1 MKICKPI
8 IILKRGI
15 FYRWIYKLKPAT
27 TPQMLKITQNT
38 FQNIFHIVL
47 IAGQV
52 SWTNSFKM
60 ETFSKKMVIQI
71 HRRFLSRYS
80 G

>member
-1 MKICKPI
+1 MKIYKTI
-8 IILKRGI
+8 IILKRGV
-15 FYRWIYKLKPAT
+15 FNRWIYKLKPAT

>member
-1 MKICKPI
+1 MKIYKPI

-15 FYRWIYKLKPAT
+15 FNRWIYKLKPGT
-27 TPQMLKITQNT
+27 TPEMLKITQNT
-38 FQNIFHIVL
+38 FQNIFYIVL

-60 ETFSKKMVIQI
+60 ETFSKTMVIQI

>member
-1 MKICKPI
+1 MKIYKPI
-8 IILKRGI
+8 ITLKRGI
-15 FYRWIYKLKPAT
+15 FNRWIYKLKPTT